1 MLLHRIDPAKNMA
14 RFYLVEAAPS
24 LLDSFA
30 VLRVWGR
37 IGGAQQHKITPCA
50 SAAEAE
56 QLAERLIKRK
66 IKRGYKVA
74 GDSDEQEK
82 EKVNPQGAH
91 PFGYSQGS
99 QPEPAAA
106 TGNPASRPAGGQLSG
121 VRRGRQRAPDRK
133 LPQPDPAGDGPLQI
147 ELL

>member
-24 LLDSFA
+24 LLDPFA

-56 QLAERLIKRK
+56 RLAERLVKRK

-74 GDSDEQEK
+74 GVQNEQEK
-82 EKVNPQGAH
+82 EETHPQESAQAGH
-91 PFGYSQGS
+91 PA
-99 QPEPAAA
+99 P
-106 TGNPASRPAGGQLSG
+106 RPTRRNLPG
-121 VRRGRQRAPDRK
+121 VRQPDQCPPDRE
-133 LPQPDPAGDGPLQI
+133 LPQSDPRCPGQLQI